1 MILLSIQ
8 DYVIQHI
15 DTYGYIAL
23 FVICFLA
30 ATILPF
36 SSDFLF
42 AFMVADSQRFD
53 AWTCIAIATLGNWAG
68 GMTNYYL
75 GKLGKIEWIEKYL
88 KIKKEKIV
96 KTQHWIQGKGGSILA
111 FFSFA
116 PFIGDVMAVALG
128 YMRANAW
135 AVTIYMFLG
144 KFSRFVVVY
153 FIVKTGVE
161 WLIQ

>member
-1 MILLSIQ
+1 MTEYILE
-8 DYVIQHI
+8 HI
-15 DTYGYIAL
+15 DTYGYILL
-23 FVICFLA
+23 FAICFLA

-42 AFMVADSQRFD
+42 AFMVAPNTQFD
-53 AWTCIAIATLGNWAG
+53 PIVCIIVATVGNWAG
-68 GMTNYYL
+68 GMTNYFL

-88 KIKKEKIV
+88 KIKKEKIL
-96 KTQHWIQGKGGSILA
+96 KTQHWIQHRGGSILA

-128 YMRANAW
+128 YMRANLG

-144 KFSRFVVVY
+144 KLSRFVVVY
-153 FIVKTGVE
+153 YLVKYG
-161 WLIQ
+161 IQAVGL